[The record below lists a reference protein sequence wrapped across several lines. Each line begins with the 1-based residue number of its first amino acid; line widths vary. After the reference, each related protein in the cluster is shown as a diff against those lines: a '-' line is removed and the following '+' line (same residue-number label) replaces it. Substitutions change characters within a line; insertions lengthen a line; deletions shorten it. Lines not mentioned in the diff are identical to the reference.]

1 MFLGV
6 VDVVLLAPHVDRL
19 DLLELKLEAAREL
32 GRVPIRCGVL
42 ALDTVSLLLKL
53 LELEDL
59 EKLVRTVFTEDLVDF
74 ALAAAPLTQ
83 GSVLL
88 LDFLGTTP
96 LLEVEAAAFP
106 FPLFWPNFCVLAA
119 RALEPNFALVPTG
132 LLVATGTDL
141 TSTPGL
147 L

>member
-32 GRVPIRCGVL
+32 GRVL

-74 ALAAAPLTQ
+74 ALAAAPLTL

-96 LLEVEAAAFP
+96 LLEVEATAFP
-106 FPLFWPNFCVLAA
+106 FPLFCPNFCVLAA

-132 LLVATGTDL
+132 LLVATGTHL